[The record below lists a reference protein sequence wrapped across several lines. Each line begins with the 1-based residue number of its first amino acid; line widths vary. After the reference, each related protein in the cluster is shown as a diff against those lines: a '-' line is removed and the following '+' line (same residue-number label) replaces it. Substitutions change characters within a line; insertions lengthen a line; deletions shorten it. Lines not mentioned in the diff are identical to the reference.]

1 MGIGTVT
8 AYMCNIVRHTR
19 AMLLSLLYL
28 LTTELLVVSYRAN
41 PFALA
46 RRFGYP
52 FGPLHSGNDYAP
64 EESFPVEEGGA
75 PLQQMKLTFDCTA
88 VDPDL
93 ISELMF
99 ECGVNSVSVEV
110 QSEKEGVMNDEAN
123 WWDLQKTKNWKT
135 ALLRANFPLSFD
147 QDGLKDVLKASY
159 PDIPF
164 FFEIVDVENKD
175 WVSFVQKDW
184 KPTVINDLTIRFPWH
199 NAEASKTK
207 LELILEGGAAFGTG
221 DHETTRLC
229 CKWLSQSIQNSRSDL
244 TVLDYGC
251 GSAILALASIKY
263 GASSAVGTDIDKD
276 ALVSAYNNC
285 KLNKLEDKVKLY
297 LVEDGE
303 NTEVSSIQMNNF
315 RGNSI
320 AFPSVAS
327 LEGSQYDLVVANILA
342 PILIYLAETL
352 ANHTKPGGKIAL
364 SGLVYQQQE
373 AITNIYS
380 RYFTNVK
387 VEAIENDWILVT
399 GEKPKPITL

>member
-1 MGIGTVT
+1 MW
-8 AYMCNIVRHTR
+8 
-19 AMLLSLLYL
+19 LSLICL
-28 LTTELLVVSYRAN
+28 LAIASLVVSYRTN
-41 PFALA
+41 PFALT
-46 RRFGYP
+46 RRFRHT
-52 FGPLHSGNDYAP
+52 FSSLQNGNDYAP
-64 EESFPVEEGGA
+64 EESFLDEEGGA

-199 NAEASKTK
+199 NSEATKTK
-207 LELILEGGAAFGTG
+207 LELTLEGGAAFGTG

-229 CKWLSQSIQNSRSDL
+229 TKWLSQSIQNSKNKL

-251 GSAILALASIKY
+251 GSAILALAAIRY

-285 KLNKLEDKVKLY
+285 KLNKLDDRVKLY

-352 ANHTKPGGKIAL
+352 ANHTKPGGRIAL

-373 AITNIYS
+373 AIINTYS
-380 RYFTNVK
+380 KYFTNVK
-387 VEAIENDWILVT
+387 VEGIENDWILVT
-399 GEKPKPITL
+399 GEKPSSNTL

>member
-1 MGIGTVT
+1 MMRMMRI
-8 AYMCNIVRHTR
+8 
-19 AMLLSLLYL
+19 LLACTFLLASS
-28 LTTELLVVSYRAN
+28 LVVSYRRST
-41 PFALA
+41 LVL
-46 RRFGYP
+46 RRFGYA
-52 FGPLHSGNDYAP
+52 LHDSIEYEP
-64 EESFPVEEGGA
+64 EDAFFEEEGGA
-75 PLQQMKLTFDCTA
+75 PLQQMKLTFDCTDI
-88 VDPDL
+88 DPDL

-135 ALLRANFPLSFD
+135 ALLRANFPLSFN
-147 QDGLKDVLKASY
+147 QEGLKDVLKASY

-184 KPTVINDLTIRFPWH
+184 KPTIINDLTIRFPWH
-199 NAEASKTK
+199 NTEATTTK
-207 LELILEGGAAFGTG
+207 LELTLEGGAAFGTG

-229 CKWLSQSIQNSRSDL
+229 CKWLSQTIGNSKHPLS
-244 TVLDYGC
+244 VLDYGC
-251 GSAILALASIKY
+251 GSAILALAAIRY

-276 ALVSAYNNC
+276 ALASAHNNC
-285 KLNKLEDKVKLY
+285 KLNKLDDKVKLY

-320 AFPSVAS
+320 TFPSVAS
-327 LEGSQYDLVVANILA
+327 LQGSQYDLVVANILA
-342 PILIYLAETL
+342 PILLYLAETL
-352 ANHTKPGGKIAL
+352 AVHTKPGGKIAL

-373 AITNIYS
+373 AIIKTYS
-380 RYFTNVK
+380 KYFTNVK
-387 VEAIENDWILVT
+387 VEAMENDWILVT
-399 GEKPKPITL
+399 GDKPSTL